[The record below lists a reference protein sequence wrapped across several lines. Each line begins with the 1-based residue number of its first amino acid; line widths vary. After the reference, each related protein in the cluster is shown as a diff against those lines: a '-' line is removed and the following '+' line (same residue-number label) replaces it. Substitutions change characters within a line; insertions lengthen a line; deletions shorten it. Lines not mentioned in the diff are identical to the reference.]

1 MYSGQGAEAGAF
13 GAGVGGEQEVS
24 FVQAA
29 EMSNWVVGRNKSWQE
44 IEMRNNKVPL
54 LVNVSVGI
62 LVLSV

>member
-13 GAGVGGEQEVS
+13 GAGVGGEQAVS

-54 LVNVSVGI
+54 LVNVCVCI